1 MNNIPKH
8 IAIVMDG
15 NGRWAKNKN
24 LKRTEGHIEGEKV
37 FRQVCKDAES
47 LGVEIVT
54 VFAFS
59 TENWERSEEE
69 VNKIM
74 LVLQQY
80 FISCKNFAES
90 SNYKIKVL
98 GERKR
103 LSKELNDAITD
114 AEKTTENNNGL
125 LIQIAINYGG
135 KNEIVRAVNK
145 LLKSNVTTITEKDIE
160 NNLDTYGCDAPD
172 LLIRTGGEIRL
183 SNFMIWQLAY
193 TELYF
198 TDILWPDFNKEE
210 LIRAIEYYKS
220 KERRFGGIK

>member
-8 IAIVMDG
+8 IAIIMDG
-15 NGRWAKNKN
+15 NGRWAKSKGMN
-24 LKRTEGHIEGEKV
+24 RTEGHIEGEKV
-37 FRQVCKDAES
+37 FRKVCTDAEA
-47 LGVEIVT
+47 LGVDILT

-74 LVLQQY
+74 AVLKKY
-80 FISCKNFAES
+80 FASCRSFAER

-98 GERKR
+98 GEREC
-103 LSKELNDAITD
+103 LSDELNKVISA
-114 AEKTTENNNGL
+114 AESATADNSGL

-135 KNEIVRAVNK
+135 KNEIIRAVNK
-145 LLKSNVTTITEKDIE
+145 LIKKNVSSITEQDVE
-160 NNLDTYGCDAPD
+160 DNLDTFGCCAPD
-172 LLIRTGGEIRL
+172 LLIRTGGEVRL

-198 TDILWPDFNKEE
+198 TDVLWPDFDKSE
-210 LIRAIEYYKS
+210 LIRAIEYYQGR
-220 KERRFGGIK
+220 ERRFGKIN